1 MLYATTD
8 AELIQWL
15 SIYSQ
20 SPKVIYSVPIDTEQ
34 GDILQI
40 TSQFQ
45 VTNSHKYNVEVGSYI
60 VYGGSSIDITGIL
73 LTKPTAP
80 NVTPDMHHYKGVL
93 ARQWQMEYSFSGF
106 INLVV
111 YAAADS
117 AKPGDM
123 LEVNQ
128 GYGHLDVAIN

>member
-1 MLYATTD
+1 
-8 AELIQWL
+8 
-15 SIYSQ
+15 
-20 SPKVIYSVPIDTEQ
+20 
-34 GDILQI
+34 
-40 TSQFQ
+40 
-45 VTNSHKYNVEVGSYI
+45 
-60 VYGGSSIDITGIL
+60 
-73 LTKPTAP
+73 
-80 NVTPDMHHYKGVL
+80 MHHYKGVL